1 MATTSE
7 HSVDYSRRHEDRD
20 RMLNQRLDQLERESR
35 DLSVKVTSIE
45 GSMRTVT
52 LEQSHLKELLTAR
65 LLLIER
71 TQEIGNGKID
81 TLSQNITLMA
91 SDVDKS
97 PMGRSLR
104 DGNRVLEAN
113 MSEQNDKMEALERD
127 LRERKLWQ
135 DRVDTVI
142 GILKWIGA
150 GGLVALLLALLQVFG
165 IIK

>member
-1 MATTSE
+1 
-7 HSVDYSRRHEDRD
+7 
-20 RMLNQRLDQLERESR
+20 MLNQRLDQLERESR